1 MSAVGSMPLDRDCP
15 QGTERRGI
23 VRKIEVRK
31 SDLGRCLEGYAA
43 VFFDAANP
51 EGTQFK
57 LWSNTFERIMPGA
70 FDNALRRPDDVRCLF
85 NHDDCEIYGRTA
97 AGTLTLSVD
106 KIGLRFSC
114 LLPDTDEATGLIT
127 SIERGDI
134 SGCSFGFRAD
144 AVTWR
149 DVNDQTYRELTD
161 VALYDVGPCTF
172 PAYSGTSTEI
182 AQRSLTAHREACTR
196 TGTKAID
203 AVRRRLRL
211 SRLGD

>member
-1 MSAVGSMPLDRDCP
+1 MSTPTTPAVEC
-15 QGTERRGI
+15 RRFT
-23 VRKIEVRK
+23 RKIEIRK
-31 SDLGRCLEGYAA
+31 TDQGKYLDGYAA

-51 EGTQFK
+51 EQTQFR
-57 LWSNTFERIMPGA
+57 LWGNTYERVMPSA
-70 FDNALRRPDDVRCLF
+70 FVNALARPDDVRCLF
-85 NHDDCEIYGRTA
+85 NHNDCEIYGRTV
-97 AGTLTLSVD
+97 AGTLALSID

-114 LLPDTDEATGLIT
+114 LLPDSDEANGLVT

-161 VALYDVGPCTF
+161 VTLFDVGPCTF

-182 AQRSLTAHREACTR
+182 AQRSLTAHREACQR
-196 TGTKAID
+196 SEQQASKAIL
-203 AVRRRLRL
+203 RRLRL
-211 SRLGD
+211 SRLRD